1 MSSLTIIG
9 GMAVAALL
17 PFAALVRL
25 VRRGQAGLSLT
36 ILSVLGGC
44 LAVLLFASG
53 QPFGIDPVL
62 AMSLALLLVL
72 PALLGGGAG
81 AVLGWL
87 LRKRDDR
94 I

>member
-1 MSSLTIIG
+1 MSGVAILG
-9 GMAVAALL
+9 GMILAALV
-17 PFAALVRL
+17 PFAGLVRL
-25 VRRGQAGLSLT
+25 VRGGQAGWSMT

-44 LAVLLFASG
+44 LAVLLFAAG

-94 I
+94 L